1 MSRKAR
7 LPISLPKGVEA
18 KFDGKVISVKG
29 PKGSLTRE
37 IREEVHITVA
47 NGQIIVKLH
56 EGKEESSNILGLY
69 WALIFNM
76 VKGVNEGFEKRLE
89 MVGVGFRAAVQGKLL
104 DLQIGLSHPT
114 KIKIPEGVE
123 VAVEKNTN
131 IQIKGIDK
139 RLVGQ
144 FAADVRGKKPPEP
157 YKGKGIR
164 YVDEYVR
171 KKAGKAGKKG

>member
-7 LPISLPKGVEA
+7 LPINLPKGVEA
-18 KFDGKVISVKG
+18 KVDGQIITIKG
-29 PKGSLTRE
+29 PKGVLSQEFKR
-37 IREEVHITVA
+37 
-47 NGQIIVKLH
+47 GIIVSTTVEQLTVTLH
-56 EGKEESSNILGLY
+56 ESSQEETNFLGLF
-69 WALIFNM
+69 WALIANM
-76 VKGVNEGFEKRLE
+76 VKGVSDGFEKKLE
-89 MVGVGFRAAVQGKLL
+89 MIGVGFRAAVQGRLL

-114 KIKIPEGVE
+114 KIKIPEGIE
-123 VAVEKNTN
+123 VTVEKNTN

-164 YVDEYVR
+164 YADEYVR
-171 KKAGKAGKKG
+171 RKAGKAGKK